1 MTMTRTEPAVQRD
14 LDRHERAKQERG
26 QFPTLWESVAEV
38 LAPRRAGFI
47 SAWAAGSQRTDKLFD
62 TAPML
67 NARGLATAIDGLVK
81 PKQTQWFE
89 IEAEDPAVMR
99 DQHAAD
105 WFFDAERRLFKEI
118 YNPKARWQQATGEAD
133 FDQVVF
139 GNSFTLCTE
148 NSTRDGLL
156 FRTTHMKDTYFLE
169 NADGMVD
176 TVHLTEMLPV
186 RTAAQ
191 RWGEENL
198 GERARELIKNDRAS
212 EKLTYLQIFEP
223 RHDRDP
229 IRRDNLNMPYRYTV
243 IEVASEHRVIE
254 AGFEEFPGA
263 APRWDTTA
271 GETYGRG
278 PGTLALPSVQ
288 TCQQV
293 KKTLLKAGHRAVD
306 PPWVAARNLLLGP
319 AQNRPGGLT
328 IFDGAEAS
336 KLGSIDP
343 IRQLDSR
350 ANLPFGLDMLRAERE
365 EVAGAFYR
373 NVLNLPAAG
382 PAMTATEVNQRREE
396 FIREIGAVFG
406 RLETEYITPLVE
418 RAFWIVMRRS
428 IKQNF
433 EGPMTFKPLPDS
445 LQGQEV
451 RFKFSSPIDRA
462 KRQIEATQTQEWL
475 FRVLELAKADPGA
488 MDNVDIDA
496 VIRIDAEA
504 HDIPP
509 AVIPSKEVVEQR
521 RQERAQ
527 QQQTQQGLALA
538 QQGAGAAKQGA
549 DAVNALGGDP
559 AQLLQAL
566 AAGQAGAASGDNPVG
581 AAVSGIPEDPVA
593 NNESDAAE
601 ALRALAG

>member
-1 MTMTRTEPAVQRD
+1 MEDIKRY
-14 LDRHERAKQERG
+14 LDRHARAKKERG
-26 QFPTLWESVAEV
+26 QFPTLWEAVAEV
-38 LAPRRAGFI
+38 LAPRRMGFV
-47 SAWAAGSQRTDKLFD
+47 SEWAPGSQRTDKLFD

-81 PKQTQWFE
+81 PKQSQWFE

-99 DQHAAD
+99 DQEAAD
-105 WFFDAERRLFKEI
+105 WFHDAERRLFKEI

-148 NSTRDGLL
+148 NSSRDGLL
-156 FRTTHMKDTYFLE
+156 FRTSHMKDTYFLE

-176 TVHLTEMLPV
+176 TVHLVEMLPV
-186 RTAAQ
+186 RTAAD
-191 RWGEENL
+191 RWGEDNL
-198 GERARELIKNDRAS
+198 GEKAKELLKNDRGT
-212 EKLTYLQIFEP
+212 EKLKYIQIFEP

-229 IRRDNLNMPYRYTV
+229 MRRDGLHMPFRYVV
-243 IEVASEHRVIE
+243 IEETSEHKVLE
-254 AGFEEFPGA
+254 SGFEEFPGA

-328 IFDGAEAS
+328 IFDGVEAS

-343 IRQLDSR
+343 IRQLESR
-350 ANLPFGLDMLRAERE
+350 ANLPFGLEMLSAERE

-373 NVLNLPAAG
+373 NILNLPMDN
-382 PAMTATEVNQRREE
+382 PQMTATEVNQRREE
-396 FIREIGAVFG
+396 FIREVGAVFG

-433 EGPMTFKPLPDS
+433 QGSMTFKPLPDS

-462 KRQIEATQTQEWL
+462 KRQIEASQTQEWL
-475 FRVLELAKADPGA
+475 FRVLELAKADPNA

-504 HDIPP
+504 HDVPP
-509 AVIPSKEVVEQR
+509 AVIPGAEFIAQKRE
-521 RQERAQ
+521 ERARREEAQ
-527 QQQTQQGLALA
+527 QLAAATQQVGDAV
-538 QQGAGAAKQGA
+538 QSGAGAVTSGA
-549 DAVNALGGDP
+549 EAIGA
-559 AQLLQAL
+559 LLQ
-566 AAGQAGAASGDNPVG
+566 
-581 AAVSGIPEDPVA
+581 
-593 NNESDAAE
+593 
-601 ALRALAG
+601 